1 MPTSNLTED
10 VEFLTDVDS
19 NNRLIRRP
27 RFIRRPR
34 RVGGR
39 NVPGHA
45 RYYRRR
51 ERELGARPRTAE
63 RLANRRAAQRAA
75 GGGRRAAATAR
86 RAGAGRGAQTAPPA
100 GGERRGGVL
109 NRLRSAAG
117 RLARNVESRARQ
129 RRERR
134 NR

>member
-10 VEFLTDVDS
+10 VEFLTAVDS

-27 RFIRRPR
+27 RFVRRPR
-34 RVGGR
+34 RVNGR
-39 NVPGHA
+39 NVPGNA

-63 RLANRRAAQRAA
+63 RLANRRAAQRAGA
-75 GGGRRAAATAR
+75 RRAPATAR
-86 RAGAGRGAQTAPPA
+86 RAQSAPPA
-100 GGERRGGVL
+100 GGERRGGIV

-117 RLARNVESRARQ
+117 RLARNVENRARQ

-134 NR
+134 SR